1 MLRALEV
8 GLGSVPVG
16 LGVEE
21 AVEQPRLPPGV
32 TAGIGRLEHLASPLH
47 THSEWRGNS
56 QHMSAEAVTVDKDPR
71 RVLLVAFNSLGN
83 FDLQFRLA
91 EAGPLGA
98 EQRHY
103 GLPMEGIP

>member
-1 MLRALEV
+1 
-8 GLGSVPVG
+8 
-16 LGVEE
+16 
-21 AVEQPRLPPGV
+21 
-32 TAGIGRLEHLASPLH
+32 
-47 THSEWRGNS
+47 
-56 QHMSAEAVTVDKDPR
+56 MSAEAVTVDKDPR